1 MSLAENLQYLRAREG
16 ITQEQLAERLDVSRQ
31 SVSKWESSAS
41 YPEMDTI
48 LKLCDMF
55 HVDMD
60 SLLRGSVERTLSED
74 TAGYDR
80 FMTSYARRTAGAITA
95 IIAGA
100 GAMILL
106 YMWIGDLSAAV
117 FLLDVA
123 ISAMVLMAGGMTE
136 DNFRKQYPTIP
147 DFYTEK
153 QKRDFRRRYIWYI
166 SGGVGAILFGV
177 VLLLLAFTVLPE
189 QEPYE
194 SFMGALF
201 VFIVAAATFFLV
213 YGGMLEDKYNIPKY
227 NWENNPTPE
236 EKAKRRLTV
245 TACAVI
251 MIVVTAVYVGVGLAL
266 DKWEWAVFL
275 YPVGGILCGVS
286 WVALGPKLNV

>member
-1 MSLAENLQYLRAREG
+1 M
-16 ITQEQLAERLDVSRQ
+16 
-31 SVSKWESSAS
+31 
-41 YPEMDTI
+41 
-48 LKLCDMF
+48 
-55 HVDMD
+55 
-60 SLLRGSVERTLSED
+60 
-74 TAGYDR
+74 
-80 FMTSYARRTAGAITA
+80 
-95 IIAGA
+95 
-100 GAMILL
+100 
-106 YMWIGDLSAAV
+106 
-117 FLLDVA
+117 
-123 ISAMVLMAGGMTE
+123 
-136 DNFRKQYPTIP
+136 
-147 DFYTEK
+147 
-153 QKRDFRRRYIWYI
+153 
-166 SGGVGAILFGV
+166 GAILFGV

-275 YPVGGILCGVS
+275 YPVGGILCGAAAVILMPR
-286 WVALGPKLNV
+286 WQED

>member
-1 MSLAENLQYLRAREG
+1 M
-16 ITQEQLAERLDVSRQ
+16 
-31 SVSKWESSAS
+31 
-41 YPEMDTI
+41 
-48 LKLCDMF
+48 
-55 HVDMD
+55 
-60 SLLRGSVERTLSED
+60 ERTLSED

-123 ISAMVLMAGGMTE
+123 ISAMVLMAGSMTE

-275 YPVGGILCGVS
+275 YPVGGILCGAAAVILMPR
-286 WVALGPKLNV
+286 WQED